1 MPFQP
6 DHLRTLTALVEEGTF
21 EAAARRLHVTS
32 SAVSQR
38 VRTMEQA
45 AGQVL
50 VRRTNPVTTTGAGD
64 AVLRHARQVLLLGRE
79 VRAELGSV
87 GEEGDHTRVPLAV
100 NADSMSTWFL
110 EALSDLPPDLGA
122 VFELHREDEEHTT
135 GLLRSGA
142 VMAAVTSTPEAVQG
156 CSVEPLGVL
165 RYRAVCSPGFAERHG
180 ATDPGRLPDAP
191 VVNFDRRDDLQ
202 DRFLRD
208 LTGAGSRG
216 PVHYVPAS
224 EDFARAVLLG
234 WGWGVVPE
242 QQCAEDLAS
251 GRLVALAPD
260 RPVEVRLFWQ
270 RWNLRSPLL
279 DEVTR
284 RVREG
289 AAARLRPWGTERT
302 GPREQNS

>member
-1 MPFQP
+1 MPFQF

-38 VRTMEQA
+38 VRAMEQA

-50 VRRTNPVTTTGAGD
+50 VRRTNPVLPTEAGD
-64 AVLRHARQVLLLGRE
+64 AVLRHARQVLLLDQE
-79 VRAELGSV
+79 VRSELRSV
-87 GEEGDHTRVPLAV
+87 GHERGHARVPLAV
-100 NADSMSTWFL
+100 NADSLSTWFL
-110 EALSDLPPDLGA
+110 EALPPGLGA

-156 CSVEPLGVL
+156 CSVEPLGSL
-165 RYRAVCSPGFAERHG
+165 RYQAVCAPDFAERFG
-180 ATDPGRLPDAP
+180 ATDPRRLPDAP
-191 VVNFDRRDDLQ
+191 MVNFDRKDDLQ

-208 LTGAGSRG
+208 LTGGGSRG
-216 PVHYVPAS
+216 PTHYVPAS

-234 WGWGVVPE
+234 WGWGVIPE
-242 QQCAEDLAS
+242 QQCAEGLAS
-251 GRLVALAPD
+251 GALVPLAPEL
-260 RPVEVRLFWQ
+260 PVEVRLYWQ

-284 RVREG
+284 HVRAG
-289 AAARLRPWGTERT
+289 AAAHLRPV
-302 GPREQNS
+302 

>member
-1 MPFQP
+1 MPFQF
-6 DHLRTLTALVEEGTF
+6 DHLRTLTALIEEGTF

-38 VRTMEQA
+38 VRAMEQA

-50 VRRTNPVTTTGAGD
+50 VRRTNPVLPTEAGD
-64 AVLRHARQVLLLGRE
+64 AVLRHARQVLLLDQE
-79 VRAELGSV
+79 VRSELRAV
-87 GEEGDHTRVPLAV
+87 GHEGGRTRVPLAV
-100 NADSMSTWFL
+100 NADSLSTWFL
-110 EALSDLPPDLGA
+110 EALPTELGA

-156 CSVEPLGVL
+156 CSVEPLGGL
-165 RYRAVCSPGFAERHG
+165 RYQAVCAPDFAQRYD
-180 ATDPGRLPDAP
+180 ATDPARLPDAP
-191 VVNFDRRDDLQ
+191 MVNFDRKDDLQ

-208 LTGAGSRG
+208 LTGEGSRG
-216 PVHYVPAS
+216 PTHYVPAS

-242 QQCAEDLAS
+242 QQCAEGLAS
-251 GRLVALAPD
+251 GRLVPLAPG
-260 RPVEVRLFWQ
+260 RPVEVRLYWQ

-284 RVREG
+284 RVRAG
-289 AAARLRPWGTERT
+289 AAAYLRPV
-302 GPREQNS
+302 

>member
-1 MPFQP
+1 MPFQF

-38 VRTMEQA
+38 VRAMEQA

-50 VRRTNPVTTTGAGD
+50 VRRTNPVLPTEAGD
-64 AVLRHARQVLLLGRE
+64 AVLRHARQVLLLDQE
-79 VRAELGSV
+79 VRSELRAAGH
-87 GEEGDHTRVPLAV
+87 EGGRTRVPLAV
-100 NADSMSTWFL
+100 NADSLSTWFL
-110 EALSDLPPDLGA
+110 EALPTESGA

-156 CSVEPLGVL
+156 CSVEPLGGL
-165 RYRAVCSPGFAERHG
+165 NYQAVCTPGFAERYD
-180 ATDPGRLPDAP
+180 ATDPARLPDAP
-191 VVNFDRRDDLQ
+191 MVNFDRKDDLQ

-208 LTGAGSRG
+208 LTGEGSRG
-216 PVHYVPAS
+216 PTHYVPAS

-242 QQCAEDLAS
+242 QQCAEALAS
-251 GRLVALAPD
+251 GRLVPLAPG
-260 RPVEVRLFWQ
+260 RPVEVRLYWQ

-284 RVREG
+284 HVRAG
-289 AAARLRPWGTERT
+289 AAAYLRPV
-302 GPREQNS
+302 